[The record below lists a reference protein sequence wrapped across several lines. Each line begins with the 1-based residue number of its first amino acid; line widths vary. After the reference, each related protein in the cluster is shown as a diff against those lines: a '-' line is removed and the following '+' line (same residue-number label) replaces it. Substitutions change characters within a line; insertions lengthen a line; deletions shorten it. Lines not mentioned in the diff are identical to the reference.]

1 MAGKRADKKES
12 ESIRK
17 TEEAVKKE
25 STGKIE
31 ESANRESA
39 GKSTAII
46 AFANNKGGS
55 GKTTTC
61 ANVGY
66 SLSLPGRKVLLIDG
80 DMQMNLTLSFFG
92 EEEVLDFASGE
103 KNLYMAL
110 KQEADLSDY
119 VVHTPYENLDLIP
132 SSMLMSGIEYE
143 LFSRRERER
152 ILTKCLAGLRRKAEY
167 DYILID
173 APPTL
178 GGWVMN
184 VLCASDFCILP
195 VEASPWGLFGVAN
208 MFEFLESVKEQA
220 PDLVLLGVVITKM
233 DARKNYGRQTLE
245 VLHQFEEVNVFDTII
260 RVDSEIEWA
269 QDNSRPVY
277 AYKKSA
283 RSAGEYLE
291 LAKEVERH
299 VRRSR

>member
-1 MAGKRADKKES
+1 MAE
-12 ESIRK
+12 RK
-17 TEEAVKKE
+17 VK
-25 STGKIE
+25 T
-31 ESANRESA
+31 
-39 GKSTAII
+39 I

-66 SLSLPGRKVLLIDG
+66 SLSTLGKRVLLVDG
-80 DMQMNLTLSFFG
+80 DMQMNLSLSFFS
-92 EEEVLDFASGE
+92 EDEVLEFAAGE
-103 KNLYMAL
+103 KNLYTAVKKEESL
-110 KQEADLSDY
+110 TDY
-119 VVHTPYENLDLIP
+119 VVHTRYENLDLIP
-132 SSMLMSGIEYE
+132 SSTLMSGIEYE
-143 LFSRRERER
+143 LFTKWQRELILSRS
-152 ILTKCLAGLRRKAEY
+152 LADLKESGGY

-184 VLCASDFCILP
+184 ILCASDYVILP

-208 MFEFLESVKEQA
+208 MFEFLDNVKKLA
-220 PDLVLLGVVITKM
+220 PALSLLGVVITKM

-245 VLHQFEEVNVFDTII
+245 VLHQFEEVTVFDTVI

-269 QDNSRPVY
+269 QDNSRPVM
-277 AYKKSA
+277 AHKKSS

-291 LAKEVERH
+291 LAKEVERN
-299 VRRSR
+299 VSGRR

>member
-1 MAGKRADKKES
+1 MAE
-12 ESIRK
+12 RK
-17 TEEAVKKE
+17 VK
-25 STGKIE
+25 T
-31 ESANRESA
+31 
-39 GKSTAII
+39 I

-66 SLSLPGRKVLLIDG
+66 SLSTLGKRVLLVDG
-80 DMQMNLTLSFFG
+80 DMQMNLSLSFFS
-92 EEEVLDFASGE
+92 EDEVLEFAAGE
-103 KNLYMAL
+103 KNLYTAMKKEESL
-110 KQEADLSDY
+110 TDY
-119 VVHTPYENLDLIP
+119 VVHTRYENLDLIP
-132 SSMLMSGIEYE
+132 SSTLMSGIEYE
-143 LFSRRERER
+143 LFTKWQRELILSRS
-152 ILTKCLAGLRRKAEY
+152 LADLKENGGY

-184 VLCASDFCILP
+184 ILCASDYVILP

-208 MFEFLESVKEQA
+208 MFEFLDNVKKLA
-220 PDLVLLGVVITKM
+220 PALSLLGVVITKM

-245 VLHQFEEVNVFDTII
+245 VLHQFEEVTVFDTVI

-269 QDNSRPVY
+269 QDNSRPVM
-277 AYKKSA
+277 AHKKSS

-291 LAKEVERH
+291 LAKEVERN
-299 VRRSR
+299 VSGRR

>member
-1 MAGKRADKKES
+1 MAK
-12 ESIRK
+12 
-17 TEEAVKKE
+17 
-25 STGKIE
+25 
-31 ESANRESA
+31 
-39 GKSTAII
+39 II

-66 SLSLPGRKVLLIDG
+66 ALSLLGRKVLLLDG
-80 DMQMNLTLSFFG
+80 DMQMNLTLSFFP
-92 EEEVLDFASGE
+92 EDKVLEFASGDR
-103 KNLYMAL
+103 NLYTAV
-110 KQEADLSDY
+110 KTEADLTDF
-119 VVHTPYENLDLIP
+119 VVHSPYEGLDLIP
-132 SSMLMSGIEYE
+132 ASTLMSGMEYE
-143 LFSRRERER
+143 LYKKTDREHILSRM
-152 ILTKCLAGLRRKAEY
+152 LAGWKEADSY

-184 VLCASDFCILP
+184 ILCASDYVILP

-208 MFEFLESVKEQA
+208 MFEFLDSVRNIT
-220 PDLVLLGVVITKM
+220 PCLTLLGVVITKM

-245 VLHQFEEVNVFDTII
+245 VLQQFEEVRVFDSII

-269 QDNSRPVY
+269 QDNSRPVM

-291 LAKEVERH
+291 LAKEVEKY
-299 VRRSR
+299 VCGRR